1 MAVADNFRSLCI
13 SQFAF
18 TIRMLEASEQEPVE
32 QGLICVIFMFYALTE
47 STKDSK
53 NVLFQYESSKEIQ
66 VQNDSKATA
75 TLETETNFSRDARA
89 IRERALKK
97 AEEALKGKSKTS
109 GDGKVFLTLLSQ

>member
-1 MAVADNFRSLCI
+1 MLHTAKRADMSDNKLYFSSGTSIRS
-13 SQFAF
+13 
-18 TIRMLEASEQEPVE
+18 AS
-32 QGLICVIFMFYALTE
+32 AE

-66 VQNDSKATA
+66 VQNDSKATT
-75 TLETETNFSRDARA
+75 TLETETDFSRDARA